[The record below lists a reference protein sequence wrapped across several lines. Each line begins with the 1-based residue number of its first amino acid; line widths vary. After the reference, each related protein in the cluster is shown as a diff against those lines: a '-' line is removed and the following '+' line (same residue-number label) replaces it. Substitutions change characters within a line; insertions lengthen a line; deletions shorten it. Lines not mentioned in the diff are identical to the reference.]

1 MKNRVNIQGGIMA
14 QLIVT
19 NRNGLDATESNF
31 LTNEAKTFLNLHSL
45 VGIQIFHIFEFDNAT
60 PKHMDVIKER
70 VFDEGSNII
79 TTTLPTLPD
88 THLHVR
94 YLQGQYDALQDEVE
108 YMVKKMMG
116 MRSVNVS
123 HSMICSLEGINAE
136 DFETFKKYYINPVE
150 LEVYG
155 EKKSTQNLD
164 TSDLD
169 PIKGFI
175 TMSDKE
181 IQEFNKDF
189 AMDLEDMK
197 FTQAYFKKE
206 GRNPNRTELKVIDTY
221 WSDHCRHTT
230 FLTHLD
236 SVSIEGQ
243 YKDLITEAWES
254 YLETRESTQ
263 STHKPISL
271 MNVATI
277 NAKEIRQKGLLEDLD
292 ESEEVNAASIHV
304 DIDGEDTL
312 LLFKNETHNH
322 PTEIEPYGGAS
333 TCIGGGVRDPLSGRG
348 YVYQAMRITGAKNP
362 TLPYASTRP
371 LKLSQRQICQKATD
385 GYTDYLNQMGI
396 EGGYVKEYYHDGFEA
411 KRLELGALVASVP
424 SDVVQKSIP
433 TPGDRIL
440 LLGARTGRDGLGAAV
455 GSSKTV
461 KKDAMESVGAE
472 VQKGNPMIER
482 KIVRLFRNPQAI
494 QLIKRCNDMGAG
506 GVSVAVGELADS
518 LKINLDAVPLKY
530 EGLHGGEIALS
541 ESQER
546 MVVVVDHSD
555 VEEFKKYAE
564 LEDCDCVEIAEV
576 TDNGFMEMIHKG
588 KTVIKLSREFLSSNG
603 TDKHA
608 EVRIESKAVATNMD
622 SINLAS
628 QRGLAE
634 QFNQQGLRF
643 TELTPAEGMSA
654 PIPVSTGLSNTASIM
669 THGYNPFISETSP
682 FHAGYI
688 ATIDAITKV
697 VAMGGS
703 VDKIRLSY
711 QEYFESLGKDPVRW
725 GKPLAALL
733 GAFKVMKELNIPALG
748 GKDSMSG
755 SFDDIDVPP
764 SLLCFAV
771 QTTPVNKLNN
781 RVLKDVTSKIVL
793 VNSGYTHDA
802 LIDMD
807 HYVRTMNTIKELNDA
822 GKILAASSITRSIEH
837 EIFEMSVEDRR
848 AVSYDITPQEG
859 IMPGSLLVQVENPEI
874 LEGLDYTV
882 IASVTAGDIDESL
895 EEKISAWEKPLKEVY
910 RNTEWKK
917 VAIKQEQHPK
927 TMRKHIQKC
936 KMIIPVLS
944 GVTGDIDLELN
955 LKNLNI
961 EHEFVVINHENYEV
975 SIQEFAEKLS
985 ESNTLFLADGYKM
998 INNVMNSG
1006 TYYQVF
1012 LTHPLVKD
1020 TINKLIR
1027 RQGVVLG
1034 SGAGFVGLVN
1044 TGYFQ
1049 GNTKVT
1055 ASKYHKFISKDL
1067 IARVANNRNVL
1078 FQGMSGQDVA
1088 VSLNGFYINVETDSK
1103 ESCFLVSEETL
1114 GEEPMVLGLQSKDGH
1129 VVGTITQI
1137 ENNEVLLSTLLNY
1150 FI

>member
-1 MKNRVNIQGGIMA
+1 MG

-19 NRNGLDATESNF
+19 SRSGLDATESNF
-31 LTNEAKTFLNLHSL
+31 LTNEAKTFLNLNSL
-45 VGIQIFHIFEFDNAT
+45 VEIQIFHIFEFDNVT
-60 PKHMDVIKER
+60 PEHMDIIKER
-70 VFDEGSNII
+70 VFDEGTNII
-79 TTTLPTLPD
+79 RTSLPALPD
-88 THLHVR
+88 THIHVR
-94 YLQGQYDALQDEVE
+94 YVQGQYDALQDEVA
-108 YMVKKMMG
+108 YMVNKMMG
-116 MRSVNVS
+116 MSLAKVS
-123 HSMICSLEGINAE
+123 HSIICSLEGVNTE

-155 EKKSTQNLD
+155 GEKSTQNVD

-175 TMSDKE
+175 TMNEEE
-181 IQEFNKDF
+181 ILEFSKDF
-189 AMDLEDMK
+189 AMDFEDMK
-197 FTQAYFKKE
+197 FTQAYFMKE
-206 GRNPNRTELKVIDTY
+206 GRNPNRTEIKVIDTY

-230 FLTHLD
+230 FFTILD

-243 YKDLITEAWES
+243 YKDLITETWES
-254 YLETRESTQ
+254 YLETRELTQ
-263 STHKPISL
+263 STHNPISL
-271 MNVATI
+271 MNIATI

-348 YVYQAMRITGAKNP
+348 YVYQAMRITGAKKP
-362 TLPYASTRP
+362 TLPYANTR
-371 LKLSQRQICQKATD
+371 LSKLSQRQLCQKATE

-424 SDVVQKSIP
+424 SDFVQKSIP
-433 TPGDRIL
+433 SHGDRIL
-440 LLGARTGRDGLGAAV
+440 FLGARTGRDGLGAAV

-461 KKDAMESVGAE
+461 KKEAMESVGAE
-472 VQKGNPMIER
+472 VQKGNPFIER

-494 QLIKRCNDMGAG
+494 KRIKRCNDMGAG
-506 GVSVAVGELADS
+506 GISVAVGEIADS

-530 EGLHGGEIALS
+530 EGLNGGEIALS

-546 MVVVVDHSD
+546 MVVIVNQND
-555 VEEFKKYAE
+555 VEEFKKYAKF
-564 LEDCDCVEIAEV
+564 EDCDCVEIAEV
-576 TDNGFMEMIHKG
+576 TDSGFMEMIHKG
-588 KTVIKLSREFLSSNG
+588 KTVIKLNREFLSSNG
-603 TDKHA
+603 TAKHA
-608 EVRIESKAVATNMD
+608 EVRIESKKVVSNME

-628 QRGLAE
+628 QRGLTE
-634 QFNQQGLRF
+634 QFNQQGLRSA
-643 TELTPAEGMSA
+643 ELTPSEGMAA
-654 PIPVSTGLSNTASIM
+654 PIPVSTGLSNIASIM

-703 VDKIRLSY
+703 IDKIRLSY

-733 GAFKVMKELNIPALG
+733 GAFKVMKALNIPALG

-755 SFDDIDVPP
+755 SFDNIDVPP

-793 VNSGYTHDA
+793 VNSGYTHDT

-807 HYVRTMNTIKELNDA
+807 HYARSMNTIKALNDE
-822 GKILAASSITRSIEH
+822 GKILAASSITRTIEH
-837 EIFEMSVEDRR
+837 EIFEMSVENRLL
-848 AVSYDITPQEG
+848 VSYDTKPQEG
-859 IMPGSLLVQVENPEI
+859 IMPGSLLVQVENPKI
-874 LEGLDYTV
+874 LEELDYTV
-882 IASVTAGDIDESL
+882 IASVASGKVDESL
-895 EEKISAWEKPLKEVY
+895 EQKISAWEEPLKEIY
-910 RNTEWKK
+910 RNTEWNS
-917 VAIKQEQHPK
+917 VAVKQELHPK
-927 TMRKHIQKC
+927 TMSKHVQKC

-944 GVTGDIDLELN
+944 GVTGDIHLELN
-955 LKNLNI
+955 LKSLNI

-975 SIQEFAEKLS
+975 SIQEFTDKLN

-998 INNVMNSG
+998 VNNVLNSG

-1012 LTHPLVKD
+1012 LTHPLVKNA
-1020 TINKLIR
+1020 ISRLIR
-1027 RQGVVLG
+1027 RQGIVLG

-1049 GNTKVT
+1049 GNTKIT
-1055 ASKYHKFISKDL
+1055 ASKYHKFISKAL
-1067 IARVANNRNVL
+1067 TACVVNNRNRL
-1078 FQGMSGQDVA
+1078 FQGMLGQDIA
-1088 VSLNGFYINVETDSK
+1088 VRLNGFYINVETDST

-1114 GEEPMVLGLQSKDGH
+1114 GETPMVLGLQSKDGH
-1129 VVGTITQI
+1129 VIGTITQI

-1150 FI
+1150 FA